1 MELLVLLIIVYACR
15 QAVTDTK
22 HAASKSRGAYMKSAD
37 KRFPGMPQGKRA
49 AHAARHDA
57 GWGASQLGHGFPQA
71 RHGFAQGWHESR
83 QAHDQAMAGARK
95 AKTERLE
102 TRAGLIPQ
110 LREYQ
115 ARQRKAL
122 EQIRGGQPV
131 TGDGGHTGP
140 GESPAEA
147 HDADGCPD
155 CGGDHGPY
163 QACPKSDRKAE
174 GSKGNAF
181 APVLLTARSKSGKPV
196 NPITGAPED
205 TAAVWDQDDLD
216 HRLAAAAQDPD
227 TEVTTRPMPDTEDA
241 EPGMPP
247 PSTDTT
253 VVTENGEPVTGEG
266 SEGSEEGS
274 SPEVSPSASTEGDN
288 TMADGN
294 NTQSGSGEVTYDG
307 VQREMTAAAAAA
319 ENQAAAAEAAAKAAA
334 NTAEQM
340 QALEMDPATLGAM
353 ADHLDAHEAMKA
365 AAARVQETAET
376 TQTTLARGHSGL
388 SAAHKE
394 APVDAAAK
402 PFYQEG

>member
-22 HAASKSRGAYMKSAD
+22 HAAGKSRKAYMKSAD
-37 KRFPGMPQGKRA
+37 SRFPGMPRGKRA
-49 AHAARHDA
+49 AHAARHD
-57 GWGASQLGHGFPQA
+57 LGFGLGQVRHGFPQA
-71 RHGFAQGWHESR
+71 RHGFTQGWHESR
-83 QAHDQAMAGARK
+83 QAHVQAMAGAQK
-95 AKTERLE
+95 AKTEHLE
-102 TRAGLIPQ
+102 TRAGLAPQ
-110 LREYQ
+110 LREYR
-115 ARQRKAL
+115 ARQQAAL

-131 TGDGGHTGP
+131 TGDDGQAKAAGS
-140 GESPAEA
+140 GESPVEA
-147 HDADGCPD
+147 HDVDGCPD
-155 CGGDHGPY
+155 CGGDHSPY
-163 QACPKSDRKAE
+163 QACPARKAGGKAE
-174 GSKGNAF
+174 GSGGEGSPEPAEGGE
-181 APVLLTARSKSGKPV
+181 PVSADGTARPGQLPPLNSGAERRAGQAGRDIYDPPADGQPV
-196 NPITGAPED
+196 TPA
-205 TAAVWDQDDLD
+205 
-216 HRLAAAAQDPD
+216 
-227 TEVTTRPMPDTEDA
+227 
-241 EPGMPP
+241 
-247 PSTDTT
+247 STDTA
-253 VVTENGEPVTGEG
+253 VVTENGEPVTGKG
-266 SEGSEEGS
+266 GEEGS
-274 SPEVSPSASTEGDN
+274 PGASPSASTEGDN

-307 VQREMTAAAAAA
+307 VQREMSAAAAAA

>member
-37 KRFPGMPQGKRA
+37 KRFPGMPRGKRA

-57 GWGASQLGHGFPQA
+57 GYAAGQVRHGFPQT
-71 RHGFAQGWHESR
+71 RHGFATGWHQSR
-83 QAHDQAMAGARK
+83 QAHATALAGAQK
-95 AKTERLE
+95 AKTEHLE
-102 TRAGLIPQ
+102 TRAGLAPQ
-110 LREYQ
+110 LREYR
-115 ARQRKAL
+115 ARQQKAL
-122 EQIRGGQPV
+122 EQIRGGQP
-131 TGDGGHTGP
+131 GADDGGQAKAAEP
-140 GESPAEA
+140 GESPVEV
-147 HDADGCPD
+147 HDAEGCPD

-163 QACPKSDRKAE
+163 QACPKSRQAAKAE
-174 GSKGNAF
+174 GGSEGSEETAPAEQPSRRVDGQPETPADARFFDLRQSGYSGPINRDGNI
-181 APVLLTARSKSGKPV
+181 PDPSDPEVAR
-196 NPITGAPED
+196 
-205 TAAVWDQDDLD
+205 DLD
-216 HRLAAAAQDPD
+216 TLDSLGR
-227 TEVTTRPMPDTEDA
+227 
-241 EPGMPP
+241 
-247 PSTDTT
+247 DTT
-253 VVTENGEPVTGEG
+253 VVTENGEPVTGKG
-266 SEGSEEGS
+266 GEEGS

-307 VQREMTAAAAAA
+307 VQREMSAAAAAA

-340 QALEMDPATLGAM
+340 QALEMDPGTLGAM